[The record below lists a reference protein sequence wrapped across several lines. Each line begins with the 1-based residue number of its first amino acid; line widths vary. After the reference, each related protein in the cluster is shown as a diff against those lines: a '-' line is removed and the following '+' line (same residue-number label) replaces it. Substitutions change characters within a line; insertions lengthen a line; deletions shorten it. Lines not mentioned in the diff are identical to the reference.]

1 MKEFVL
7 DDLSRL
13 YRACEGA
20 GLELTEKTLDE
31 PFTELGLDSLG
42 TIELAERIQR
52 EWHVRIPT
60 LLPNETVE
68 ILRTPRLALEYVNK
82 ILAASNGTQ
91 PNEKH
96 ADADRAAIDADGV
109 RG

>member
-1 MKEFVL
+1 MREFVL

-13 YRACEGA
+13 YRACEGVD
-20 GLELTEKTLDE
+20 LELTEKALDE
-31 PFTELGLDSLG
+31 PFSDLGLDSLG

-52 EWHVRIPT
+52 EWHVRMPI

-82 ILAASNGTQ
+82 LLATQ
-91 PNEKH
+91 DKQ
-96 ADADRAAIDADGV
+96 
-109 RG
+109 

>member
-1 MKEFVL
+1 MRDFVL

-20 GLELTEKTLDE
+20 DVDLTEKTLDE
-31 PFTELGLDSLG
+31 PFAELGLDSLA

-52 EWHVRIPT
+52 EWHVRIPM

-68 ILRTPRLALEYVNK
+68 ILRTPRLALDYVNK
-82 ILAASNGTQ
+82 LLAATREQ
-91 PNEKH
+91 Q
-96 ADADRAAIDADGV
+96 
-109 RG
+109 

>member
-1 MKEFVL
+1 MREFVL

-13 YRACEGA
+13 YRACEGVD
-20 GLELTEKTLDE
+20 LELTEKALDQ
-31 PFTELGLDSLG
+31 PFSDLGLDSLG

-52 EWHVRIPT
+52 EWHVRMPI

-82 ILAASNGTQ
+82 LLASQ
-91 PNEKH
+91 
-96 ADADRAAIDADGV
+96 DRQ
-109 RG
+109 

>member
-1 MKEFVL
+1 MRAFVL

-20 GLELTEKTLDE
+20 ERDLTEKALDQ
-31 PFTELGLDSLG
+31 PFTDLGLDSLG

-52 EWHVRIPT
+52 EWPVRIPT
-60 LLPNETVE
+60 LLPHETVE

-82 ILAASNGTQ
+82 LLVAARDT
-91 PNEKH
+91 E
-96 ADADRAAIDADGV
+96 GV
-109 RG
+109 RE